1 MSNLS
6 QQPNPYD
13 NPHLQSAIA
22 RVTRRVIPFLFLLY
36 IVAYLDRVNV
46 SFAKLQMEQAIGVSE
61 TLFGTGMGIF
71 FIGYAFFEVP
81 SNLIMEKVGAR
92 IWIARIMILWGL
104 IAAGMAFVNGVQ
116 SFLAMRILL
125 GIGEAGFFPGMIL
138 YLTYWFPARERAR
151 AIALFMTATTL
162 SRVVGSPL
170 SGLIMKT
177 VHGFGLAGWQW
188 LYILEGIPAC
198 LLGFVVLFYLTD
210 KPEKADWL
218 PAEERAALIEQLRV
232 EHERKLSR
240 GHHPSLKALL
250 DPRVALLCL
259 IYFCNN
265 TGSYA
270 VSMWIPQI
278 IKDSITKDELMIG
291 LFTAIPYSCAAIF
304 MVLNGLHSDKTGERK
319 FHTAGSIAMAA
330 VGLAGSALTH
340 QYPFV
345 ALGFLAMAASGTAG
359 ALGPFWSLPTSF
371 LGGTAAA
378 GGIALINSIGNL
390 GGYVGPQMVGYLK
403 DKTHGFEVPLLSV
416 AAIVIFGALS
426 VTQLKHDRSLEH
438 GDTHGETHA
447 VKAA

>member
-1 MSNLS
+1 MSLTTAS
-6 QQPNPYD
+6 E
-13 NPHLQSAIA
+13 NPHLRSAISKA
-22 RVTRRVIPFLFLLY
+22 TLRIIPFLFLLY

-46 SFAKLQMEQAIGVSE
+46 SFAKLQMGQAIGLTE
-61 TLFGTGMGIF
+61 TLFGTGSGIF

-81 SNLIMEKVGAR
+81 SNLILEKVGAR
-92 IWIARIMILWGL
+92 IWIARIMILWGV
-104 IAAGMAFVNGVQ
+104 IAAAMALVNSV
-116 SFLAMRILL
+116 SAFMVMRVLL

-138 YLTYWFPARERAR
+138 YLTYWFPAKERAR

-162 SRVVGSPL
+162 SNVIGSPI
-170 SGLIMKT
+170 SGLILKN
-177 VHGFGLAGWQW
+177 VHGLGLAGWQW
-188 LYILEGIPAC
+188 LYILEGLPAC
-198 LLGFVVLFYLTD
+198 FLGVVVLFYLTD

-218 PAEERAALIEQLRV
+218 TPEEREALIGQLRS
-232 EHERKLSR
+232 EHERKLQS

-278 IKDSITKDELMIG
+278 IKDSITKDEMLIG
-291 LFTAIPYSCAAIF
+291 LYAAFPYACAAIF
-304 MVLNGLHSDKTGERK
+304 MVLNGLHSDRTGERK
-319 FHTAGSIAMAA
+319 FHAAGSIAMAA
-330 VGLAGSALTH
+330 IGLAGSALTH
-340 QYPFV
+340 DYPFV
-345 ALGFLAMAASGTAG
+345 ALGFLALAAMGTAG

-403 DKTHGFEVPLLSV
+403 DTTHGFTIPLMAVSLV
-416 AAIVIFGALS
+416 VICGAIT
-426 VTQLKHDRSLEH
+426 VTMLKHDRSLEH
-438 GDTHGETHA
+438 PD
-447 VKAA
+447 AAAA